1 MKKILR
7 FAAKILTAGL
17 FVYQDEILEKI
28 EKEINNIKNDLS
40 KKDITKQV
48 KAILKK
54 AEAIKSKTL
63 KTKVA
68 DIINQNK
75 TICLNVRF
83 DELKNRFIIKVE
95 NEKN

>member
-17 FVYQDEILEKI
+17 FVYQDEIIEKI
-28 EKEINNIKNDLS
+28 EKEINNIKKDLS
-40 KKDITKQV
+40 KKDLTKQV
-48 KAILKK
+48 KDILKK

-63 KTKVA
+63 KSKVA
-68 DIINQNK
+68 DIISQNK

-83 DELKNRFIIKVE
+83 DESKNRFIIKVE